1 MMILRLGKPKLTN
14 SFIAWNVSIKLLAA
28 IDKIKVLSCS
38 VIKFSLVTVQQ
49 MRCFIIKISQ
59 FDSEYCLVSFVW
71 A

>member
-14 SFIAWNVSIKLLAA
+14 SFIARNVSIKLLAA

-38 VIKFSLVTVQQ
+38 VIKFSLVIMQQ
-49 MRCFIIKISQ
+49 MRCFVIKISQ